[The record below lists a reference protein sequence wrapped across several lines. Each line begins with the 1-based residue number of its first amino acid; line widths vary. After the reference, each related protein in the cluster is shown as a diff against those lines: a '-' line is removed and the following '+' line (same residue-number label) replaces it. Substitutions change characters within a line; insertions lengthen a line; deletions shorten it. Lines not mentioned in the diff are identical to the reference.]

1 MTTEAVLFDLD
12 GTLVDSLP
20 LIFRTYRQVFADMGI
35 PWNESDVEKMIG
47 LPLKDIGKH
56 FTGRDESR
64 FEELYQSYYHRDHDI
79 FTRLYPGTLQML
91 QNLEKHKIKL
101 GIVTS
106 KGRSGTAKTVAFTG
120 LDHFMNIIVTAHDVL
135 KHKPDPEPLLNAV
148 EFLGVQV
155 ARTIFVGDS
164 RFDIL
169 TGRNAGART
178 LGVTWGLGSR
188 EELECLQP
196 DGMIDRWEEL
206 IEYIS

>member
-1 MTTEAVLFDLD
+1 
-12 GTLVDSLP
+12 
-20 LIFRTYRQVFADMGI
+20 
-35 PWNESDVEKMIG
+35 
-47 LPLKDIGKH
+47 
-56 FTGRDESR
+56 
-64 FEELYQSYYHRDHDI
+64 
-79 FTRLYPGTLQML
+79 
-91 QNLEKHKIKL
+91 
-101 GIVTS
+101 
-106 KGRSGTAKTVAFTG
+106 
-120 LDHFMNIIVTAHDVL
+120 MNIIITAHDVL

-206 IEYIS
+206 IEYIR

>member
-1 MTTEAVLFDLD
+1 MVMEAVLFDLD

-35 PWNESDVEKMIG
+35 PWNESAVEKMIG
-47 LPLKDIGKH
+47 LPLKEIGKH
-56 FTGRDESR
+56 FTGRDEPG
-64 FEELYQSYYHRDHDI
+64 FEELYQTYYQRDHDI
-79 FTRLYPGTLQML
+79 FTRLFPGTLQML

-120 LDHFMNIIVTAHDVL
+120 LDQFMNIIVTAHDVL

-148 EFLGVQV
+148 EFLGVKA

-206 IEYIS
+206 IEYIN

>member
-20 LIFRTYRQVFADMGI
+20 LIFRTYRQVFADMGM
-35 PWNESDVEKMIG
+35 PWHESDVEKMIG
-47 LPLKDIGKH
+47 LPLKDIGKY
-56 FTGRDESR
+56 FTGKDESR
-64 FEELYQSYYHRDHDI
+64 FEELYQFYYHRDHDI

-120 LDHFMNIIVTAHDVL
+120 LDRFMNIIITAHDVL

-169 TGRNAGART
+169 TGQNAGART
-178 LGVTWGLGSR
+178 LGVTWGLESR
-188 EELECLQP
+188 EELAYLQP

-206 IEYIS
+206 IEFIS

>member
-1 MTTEAVLFDLD
+1 MITEAVLFDLD

-35 PWNESDVEKMIG
+35 YWNESDVEKMIG
-47 LPLKDIGKH
+47 LPLKEIGKH
-56 FTGRDESR
+56 FTGKDKSR
-64 FEELYQSYYHRDHDI
+64 FEELYQIYYHRDHDI

-106 KGRSGTAKTVAFTG
+106 KGRAGTAKTVAFTG

-135 KHKPDPEPLLNAV
+135 KHKPDPEPLLNAL
-148 EFLGVQV
+148 EFLGVQA

-169 TGRNAGART
+169 TGRNAGAHT

-188 EELECLQP
+188 AELECLQP